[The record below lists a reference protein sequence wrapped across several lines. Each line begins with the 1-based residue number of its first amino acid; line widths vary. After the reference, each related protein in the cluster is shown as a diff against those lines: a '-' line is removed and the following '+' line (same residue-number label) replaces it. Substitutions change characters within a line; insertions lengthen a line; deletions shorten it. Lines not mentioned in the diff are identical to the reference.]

1 MRPDVVVVGSGNAAI
16 SAAIS
21 ARREGARVLVL
32 ERAPV
37 EFRGGNTRHTR
48 DIRHAHATSLP
59 SAPGVYAEDEFL
71 ADLESVS
78 DGTQDRSF
86 ARLVV
91 EESAAL
97 PAWMER
103 HGVRWQPQLRGAL
116 HLSRTNSFFLG
127 GGKALLNAYHEAAAA
142 LGVEVAYDTCVEGVE
157 PLDGKVRIRVRGA
170 PDATLEAPA
179 VVVAAGGFEA
189 NLDWLRRYWGDAV
202 DNYIVRGSPY
212 NDGTILANLLSLG
225 AASVGDPKG
234 FHAVAVDARS
244 PKYDGGIVT
253 RVDATPYGVAVNAD
267 GRRFYDEGED
277 LWPKRYASWGRL
289 IAEQPGQAAYALFDS
304 AVRGLFIPSVF
315 PAVVADTLP
324 DLARALRLDPARVSG
339 TVDEFNGHLD
349 HGGRFD
355 PGVLDGVSTQGLHPA
370 KSNWAVPISRP
381 PFGAYPLRP
390 GITFTYMGVKV
401 DLTCRVLKPDGSALP
416 GIFAAGE
423 LMAGNVLTKG
433 YLAGLGLTI
442 GTVSGIRAGRE
453 AARHAR

>member
-1 MRPDVVVVGSGNAAI
+1 MRHDVIVVGAGNAALA
-16 SAAIS
+16 AAIS

-32 ERAPV
+32 ERASV
-37 EFRGGNTRHTR
+37 QFRGGNTRHTR

-59 SAPGVYAEDEFL
+59 SAPGVYSEDEFM
-71 ADLESVS
+71 ADLDAVS
-78 DGTQDRSF
+78 DGKQDRAF

-91 EESAAL
+91 EESASL
-97 PAWMER
+97 PSWMER
-103 HGVRWQPQLRGAL
+103 HGVRWQPQLRGTL

-127 GGKALLNAYHEAAAA
+127 GGKALLNAYYDAAIA

-157 PLDGKVRIRVRGA
+157 PLGDFVRLQVRGA
-170 PDATLEAPA
+170 LAGGLEARA
-179 VVVAAGGFEA
+179 VVLAAGGFEA

-212 NDGTILANLLSLG
+212 NDGTVLASLLSLG
-225 AASVGDPKG
+225 AASVGDPRG

-253 RVDATPYGVAVNAD
+253 RVDATPYGIALNAD

-289 IAEQPGQAAYALFDS
+289 IAEQPGQAAYAVFDS

-339 TVDEFNGHLD
+339 AVEEFNAHLD
-349 HGGRFD
+349 HTARFD
-355 PGVLDGVSTQGLHPA
+355 PEILDGLSTHGLQPA

-401 DLTCRVLKPDGSALP
+401 DLGCRVLKGDGNALP

-423 LMAGNVLTKG
+423 LMAGNVLTRG
-433 YLAGLGLTI
+433 YLAGIGLTI